1 MRVVGCPGERPDRRL
16 SPSNPSRLSPPAG
29 SLPPR
34 CFTGVRAQTS
44 GIPAW
49 RRPSRMRSLSVGR
62 SGLPLAAGSRSAV
75 RRTGEPSYPVPLPYI
90 PPNTAWLSRN
100 YRQALRR
107 LPALPCRGDNQGCSP
122 SSGTGRPLPPHRAPI
137 ASELDQGFSARSSV
151 PGPVAQSHR
160 HGETTP
166 PPHASLEIELVQS
179 HFLTCSVPFPYKLW
193 ARRDYAQSGL
203 RWQHAERRVRF

>member
-1 MRVVGCPGERPDRRL
+1 MCVVGCPGERHDRRL

-49 RRPSRMRSLSVGR
+49 RRPSRMRLLSVGR

-122 SSGTGRPLPPHRAPI
+122 SSGTGRPPPPHRAPI
-137 ASELDQGFSARSSV
+137 ASELDQGLSAKSSV
-151 PGPVAQSHR
+151 PGHVAQSHR

-166 PPHASLEIELVQS
+166 PLHASPRDRA
-179 HFLTCSVPFPYKLW
+179 CSVPFPYKLW

>member
-1 MRVVGCPGERPDRRL
+1 MLCEGGWAPSYAIALLIGRCARRRLPWGAPDRRL

-49 RRPSRMRSLSVGR
+49 RRPSRMRLLSVGR

-90 PPNTAWLSRN
+90 PSSKYSLALSELPASASSGCQHCLAAEITRV
-100 YRQALRR
+100 ALHRLEQGVRR
-107 LPALPCRGDNQGCSP
+107 LRIAPQLHQSSTKAFQP
-122 SSGTGRPLPPHRAPI
+122 SLAFRVTWRNPIGTAKPLHR
-137 ASELDQGFSARSSV
+137 LTRRS
-151 PGPVAQSHR
+151 R
-160 HGETTP
+160 
-166 PPHASLEIELVQS
+166 
-179 HFLTCSVPFPYKLW
+179 
-193 ARRDYAQSGL
+193 
-203 RWQHAERRVRF
+203 